1 MSKSLKIAHRGSNNT
16 RVELPDQTTTVVPND
31 QLPLW
36 ELVHLMANDT
46 LPASGKDKH
55 KVKATEVKEKKYLRI
70 RRTGKYNVCL
80 ILPDYTK
87 TTVSIDD
94 LPNWE
99 QVEDPNQSGVGIMD
113 NIEKKCIR
121 IKCRGKINY
130 VLELPDH
137 SLIKIPK
144 EEISQWE
151 VADNSPKQKEYL
163 RVRRTGK
170 FNVGVELPD
179 HSFYKIPVSDFPNW
193 VCVNNTDTETKTIT
207 EKKYLN
213 IKHRGKNNYRLELL
227 DHSFI
232 SVPKEEVLSEWEQVG
247 NQDSNPVEKKYLRVL
262 RTCKKQVRIELPD
275 FTTRLIPK
283 EELSEWTELYTLP
296 FPKTETPKEEKKV
309 SVDSTESMSEEID
322 TIFNSPILESN
333 QENKKVE
340 CSSKD
345 KEACVDTTDK
355 VVMDPILGLSVVKEK
370 KTMIDE
376 VGEFENIQIHNIDSL
391 VDNSDKSESTEIP
404 KKRRGRPKK
413 VVVTEENKTVINEE
427 ENKIVLE
434 ENKVVVDEENKVV
447 VDEENK
453 VVDEPVKKRRGRP
466 RKNPVESEKA
476 RVDSLEHVAT
486 EQAIQNAQLVVE
498 EPVVDNTVSV
508 SADSEVTEVPKKRRG
523 RPRKNPVEDNKSQD
537 NETPNSSDNNDTQE
551 STQNT
556 NSTET
561 PKKRCG
567 RPRKNP
573 IVSPEDKEKKRRS
586 SRRNSVLN
594 EDHPYESVNMD
605 AEPVEYSPGVKMPF

>member
-1 MSKSLKIAHRGSNNT
+1 MPKSLKIAHRGSNNT

-46 LPASGKDKH
+46 LPASDKDKH

-99 QVEDPNQSGVGIMD
+99 QVEDSNQPGVGIMD

-121 IKCRGKINY
+121 IKCKGKINY

-193 VCVNNTDTETKTIT
+193 VCVNNTDTDIKTIT

-247 NQDSNPVEKKYLRVL
+247 NQDSNPIEKKYLRVL

-283 EELSEWTELYTLP
+283 EELPEWTELYTLP
-296 FPKTETPKEEKKV
+296 FPKTETPVEKKV

-345 KEACVDTTDK
+345 KEACIDTTDK

-391 VDNSDKSESTEIP
+391 VDNSDKPESTEIP

-413 VVVTEENKTVINEE
+413 VVVEE
-427 ENKIVLE
+427 ENKVI
-434 ENKVVVDEENKVV
+434 DEENKVV
-447 VDEENK
+447 E
-453 VVDEPVKKRRGRP
+453 EPVKKRRGRQ

-476 RVDSLEHVAT
+476 GVNSFEQVAT
-486 EQAIQNAQLVVE
+486 EQAVHNAQLVVE
-498 EPVVDNTVSV
+498 DPIVDNTASV
-508 SADSEVTEVPKKRRG
+508 SADSGVTETPKKRRG
-523 RPRKNPVEDNKSQD
+523 RPRKNPVEDNNSQN
-537 NETPNSSDNNDTQE
+537 NETPKPSDNNDTQE

-573 IVSPEDKEKKRRS
+573 IVSPEEKEKKRCS
-586 SRRNSVLN
+586 NRRNFNLN

-605 AEPVEYSPGVKMPF
+605 AEPVEYSPGVNMPF